1 MLPLALV
8 VLVAIALLAALLFD
22 AGLEELRAARSD
34 LARVRA
40 ASLADGALAGL
51 IETPGDSALETLAVG
66 ESQRTTVPAGGDSAE
81 LSVQP
86 IGGSLLRV
94 TVVARVA
101 NGRSRT
107 REGALAFTRL
117 TVDTVGG
124 ARALRL
130 RPLAGWWRS
139 PLP

>member
-1 MLPLALV
+1 V

-22 AGLEELRAARSD
+22 AGVEELRAARSD
-34 LARVRA
+34 LARVGA
-40 ASLADGALAGL
+40 ASLAEGALAAL
-51 IETPGDSALETLAVG
+51 IEAPGDSALETLAVG
-66 ESQRTTVPAGGDSAE
+66 GSQRTTVPAGGDSAE

-94 TVVARVA
+94 TVVAHVA
-101 NGRSRT
+101 TGRSQT
-107 REGALAFTRL
+107 RQGALAFTRL
-117 TVDTVGG
+117 TVDTMDGV
-124 ARALRL
+124 RTLRL